1 MPRRSAGFYAIVA
14 LALIIGGCRDATA
27 PTQGDISISS
37 SAEGLMIVNG
47 TGYPIHSVEMESG
60 VLALIDIMPCDHVCE
75 VQLPGVRR
83 VVPWA
88 SVIGYAS
95 DRSDYL
101 VYWFTVEAN
110 PDGSFRSGPVH
121 ITRLNP

>member
-1 MPRRSAGFYAIVA
+1 MPRQSAGFFATIA
-14 LALIIGGCRDATA
+14 LALLLGGCADATA
-27 PTQGDISISS
+27 PAAGDISVAASD
-37 SAEGLMIVNG
+37 EGLVILNG

-60 VLALIDIMPCDHVCE
+60 VLALIDLMPCDHGCE

-88 SVIGYAS
+88 SVIGYGS
-95 DRSDYL
+95 DRSDYI
-101 VYWFTVEAN
+101 VYWFTVEAI

-121 ITRLNP
+121 ITKLNP